1 MASSSERIVYG
12 RGITIADNKVQFRHH
27 RFYIELETRRLR
39 GESVDD
45 TMKRL
50 REEVH
55 IRLLD
60 EITLHQSSDLRRQTE
75 DLRRKYNL

>member
-27 RFYIELETRRLR
+27 RFYVELDTQRLR

-45 TMKRL
+45 AMKRL